1 MEQTPAFALKLD
13 KIEAAQANVEAAVQ
27 RVAALG
33 SDALRSALTNER
45 HTPSTQLVEAVL
57 ACMQLLI
64 DKTPDLA
71 AAKKLVRRRRFV
83 RQLRGLEISHVPR
96 AATLKLTKYAMAPAV
111 HVQQEGLPA
120 ELREDLEVAAALQ
133 AWVLAVLAHAGAVAE
148 AARYATEQNVTAM
161 PAKLDWLCRR
171 LWQAAM
177 DGRRSK
183 SPPDKIECDGNA

>member
-1 MEQTPAFALKLD
+1 M
-13 KIEAAQANVEAAVQ
+13 
-27 RVAALG
+27 
-33 SDALRSALTNER
+33 
-45 HTPSTQLVEAVL
+45 
-57 ACMQLLI
+57 
-64 DKTPDLA
+64 
-71 AAKKLVRRRRFV
+71 
-83 RQLRGLEISHVPR
+83 PR

-177 DGRRSK
+177 DGRPHELSRLLGGEERGGPTTSADD
-183 SPPDKIECDGNA
+183 SGGGGHDTTQVVAVAGAVAEDPSCERDTA